1 VGILFKSYTD
11 EIRSFIEASL
21 SRELQV
27 SQRSALV
34 FFNCS
39 ISSEVTSTPRYIFGN
54 LIKQLLV
61 HCSAIPS
68 FDRHTNALCSQ
79 FASFLHLPLPEKIYQ
94 IVSYLS
100 AYLDEIYFVLDG
112 LDECPSYE
120 EVCTVL
126 QALSHLPTV
135 KILVVSQEV
144 KEFASSAAFTNR
156 PTIQVDRPLQTELVA
171 YVRSSLV
178 EVPIVANLGQ
188 EVVERIVNRI
198 VESSGGRYVS
208 PV

>member
-1 VGILFKSYTD
+1 MQFSRYRKKCACVGILFKSYID

-27 SQRSALV
+27 PQRSALV

-94 IVSYLS
+94 IVRYLS
-100 AYLDEIYFVLDG
+100 AYLDEIYLSWMDSMNV
-112 LDECPSYE
+112 
-120 EVCTVL
+120 
-126 QALSHLPTV
+126 QATKRSVQSFRLSP
-135 KILVVSQEV
+135 ISQL
-144 KEFASSAAFTNR
+144 S
-156 PTIQVDRPLQTELVA
+156 
-171 YVRSSLV
+171 RSWSLV
-178 EVPIVANLGQ
+178 
-188 EVVERIVNRI
+188 RK
-198 VESSGGRYVS
+198 
-208 PV
+208 